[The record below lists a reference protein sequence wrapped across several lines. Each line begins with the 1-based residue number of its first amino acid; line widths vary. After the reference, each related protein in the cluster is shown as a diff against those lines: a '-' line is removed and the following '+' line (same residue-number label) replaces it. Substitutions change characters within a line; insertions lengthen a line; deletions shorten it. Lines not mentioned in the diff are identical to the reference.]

1 MNVNRQLTNK
11 AGFTLR
17 YNQIFRVWQKAVL
30 FFIGE
35 SLAPPVALLILI
47 KSAEYL
53 FSPASSIQH
62 LGRLLVERCCPNYIA
77 PLLMK

>member
-62 LGRLLVERCCPNYIA
+62 PASSILVDYWWSGVVQII
-77 PLLMK
+77 